1 MFFTFF
7 KVYKWNQIAQN
18 ITYKDISKDLIV
30 ALLLSVIET
39 WGRIQM
45 FQTDQ
50 FPCRLLP
57 QILVDVSVF
66 LTYYA
71 QQNALLNSLSTNRT
85 KWSNTLK
92 QFVGNIL
99 TNCLSMFDH
108 SVRLMLKG
116 FRLWTNITKCRG
128 VFTTT

>member
-1 MFFTFF
+1 
-7 KVYKWNQIAQN
+7 
-18 ITYKDISKDLIV
+18 
-30 ALLLSVIET
+30 
-39 WGRIQM
+39 M

-108 SVRLMLKG
+108 SVRLVLKG
-116 FRLWTNITKCRG
+116 FRL
-128 VFTTT
+128 